1 MAEKI
6 SGMSSTTLTPLDVNL
21 DAVEFEINN
30 ALVTEK
36 ITRKLIR
43 GNYKIYVAL
52 ISQSG
57 QVDPTIDA
65 ILENTIGNIVWT
77 RNSKGEY
84 VGTLNGAFT
93 TNKVICFA
101 GVNNGKLSSV
111 QLIPT
116 SVNEINLKT
125 INYIDNFE
133 DDLLISTPIEIRVYE

>member
-101 GVNNGKLSSV
+101 GVNNGVLSSV
-111 QLIPT
+111 QLIPS

-125 INYIDNFE
+125 INLYSNFE
-133 DDLLISTPIEIRVYE
+133 DNLLSNTSIEIRVYE

>member
-6 SGMSSTTLTPLDVNL
+6 SGMASTTLTPMDVDL

-57 QVDPTIDA
+57 KTDPTIDA

-77 RNSKGEY
+77 RNAVGEY
-84 VGTLNGAFT
+84 VGTLNGAFI

-101 GVNNGKLSSV
+101 GVNNGTLSSIQLSAQNV
-111 QLIPT
+111 NEVHLFTYNSADQLDDQLISNT
-116 SVNEINLKT
+116 S
-125 INYIDNFE
+125 
-133 DDLLISTPIEIRVYE
+133 IEIRIYE

>member
-1 MAEKI
+1 MAVKI
-6 SGMSSTTLTPLDVNL
+6 SDMTSTTLTPLDVNL

-30 ALVTEK
+30 GFVTEK

-57 QVDPTIDA
+57 QVDPTIDV

-93 TNKVICFA
+93 TNKVVCFA
-101 GVNNGKLSSV
+101 GLNNGVLSSV
-111 QLIPT
+111 QLIPS

-125 INYIDNFE
+125 INYINNFE
-133 DDLLISTPIEIRVYE
+133 DQLLISTPIEIRVYE